1 MTIPATMR
9 AIIYHR
15 YDDICLEDVP
25 VPEIGADEL
34 LLRVTGCG
42 LCGSDTLKM
51 QQRAEPPVTLGHEL
65 TGVIVRV
72 GAHISHLQDG
82 QRVVVAHHV
91 PCGVCHYCSHGNPS
105 MCAAF
110 KSSNIAPSGF
120 AEYIRV
126 PAANVQHATL
136 PLPDAMSDEDGS
148 FTEPLACVVRA
159 VRRSQ
164 LQPGDLAVVYGLGA
178 IGLLMAQ
185 TAQAYGAHVIGLDLL
200 LERLTLAAEYGI
212 AALPADTPALA
223 ERVRA
228 ETEGRGADVA
238 LLTGGGARAF
248 ASALDIMRPGGLVNV
263 FASAP
268 DALATLD
275 LNQLYHHE
283 LTVTATYSSSPEDL
297 RLALDLIASQ
307 RVHVAGLISHRLPLE
322 RFSEGVALFTSRQA
336 RKVYFTISDKPH
348 PQLSLP

>member
-136 PLPDAMSDEDGS
+136 PLPDAMSDEDG
-148 FTEPLACVVRA
+148 
-159 VRRSQ
+159 
-164 LQPGDLAVVYGLGA
+164 
-178 IGLLMAQ
+178 
-185 TAQAYGAHVIGLDLL
+185 
-200 LERLTLAAEYGI
+200 
-212 AALPADTPALA
+212 
-223 ERVRA
+223 
-228 ETEGRGADVA
+228 
-238 LLTGGGARAF
+238 
-248 ASALDIMRPGGLVNV
+248 
-263 FASAP
+263 
-268 DALATLD
+268 
-275 LNQLYHHE
+275 
-283 LTVTATYSSSPEDL
+283 
-297 RLALDLIASQ
+297 
-307 RVHVAGLISHRLPLE
+307 
-322 RFSEGVALFTSRQA
+322 
-336 RKVYFTISDKPH
+336 
-348 PQLSLP
+348 